1 MDEMEKLKQQVL
13 MDLRRTLIW
22 IIIAV
27 GIAVGLF
34 KIL

>member
-22 IIIAV
+22 IIIAA